1 MGIHGVRLIKIPLS
15 VVHLYA
21 RMTLLYGVS
30 TEALESIAFE
40 ARKTL
45 GVSMKDIKY
54 WVGFS
59 MIPGIGRVRLAQLE
73 NYFGSLENA
82 WHADPVDL
90 KHSGLDSRVVRA
102 IAAGRPK
109 LSLEAEMEKLE
120 RYGVKVFTWHDP
132 GYPSRLKEIYD
143 YPPIIYVRGSL
154 LPEDEWCLA
163 VVGTRRAT
171 VYGRQVTEEIVADL
185 ARSKITIVSGL
196 ARGIDSVAHQTA
208 LEAVG
213 RTVAVFG
220 CGLDVIYP
228 SENANLA
235 RRIKEQGALV
245 SEYPLGARPRA
256 ENFPRRNRIMSGLSL
271 GVLVTEA
278 GKTSGAMITA
288 RLALEQNREVLAIPG
303 SILSPASSGT
313 NHLIQEGAKLV
324 HNYTD
329 ILEELNLTAV
339 AHQMEIKEIIP
350 ASDTETRL
358 IKQLSADPTH
368 IDEVCR
374 NSSLPMSQVSSTLA
388 MMELKGLV
396 KQVGTMNYVLARE
409 AREKYM
415 IKVD

>member
-1 MGIHGVRLIKIPLS
+1 MSNKEL
-15 VVHLYA
+15 
-21 RMTLLYGVS
+21 
-30 TEALESIAFE
+30 
-40 ARKTL
+40 
-45 GVSMKDIKY
+45 KY

-59 MIPGIGRVRLAQLE
+59 LIPGIGRVRLTQLE
-73 NYFGSLENA
+73 NYFGGLENA
-82 WHADPVDL
+82 WHADPADL
-90 KHSGLDSRVVRA
+90 KHSGLDSRSVRV
-102 IAAGRPK
+102 ITSGRPK
-109 LSLEAEMEKLE
+109 LSLEAEMEKLD

-132 GYPSRLKEIYD
+132 GYPPRLKEIYD
-143 YPPIIYVRGSL
+143 FPPIIYIRGSL

-196 ARGIDSVAHQTA
+196 ARGIDGVAHQSA
-208 LEAVG
+208 LEAGG
-213 RTVAVFG
+213 RSIAVFG
-220 CGLDVIYP
+220 CGLDVVYP
-228 SENANLA
+228 SENADLA
-235 RRIKEQGALV
+235 RRITEQGALI
-245 SEYPLGARPRA
+245 SEYPLGTRPRP

-278 GKTSGAMITA
+278 SKTSGAMITA
-288 RLALEQNREVLAIPG
+288 HLALEQNREVLAIPG

-324 HNYTD
+324 HSYTD

-358 IKQLSADPTH
+358 LKQLGVEPTH

-374 NSSLPMSQVSSTLA
+374 NSDLPMSQVSSTLA

-396 KQVGTMNYVLARE
+396 KQVGTMNYILARE

-415 IKVD
+415 VKVD